1 MVSQQFRALA
11 VGLLLTT
18 ASVAGGSLAMTTTA
32 EAAARPQVGKLL
44 QQAIDLAKSG
54 STSAASSKVQQ
65 AEAVGGLTPGDQ
77 QAIAQVK
84 SFIAAK
90 SGSGATG
97 SKAKFAADYNA
108 GRYAQVVGPDAEELR
123 KAAQYDAQAQLIVA
137 QAYYLMGNYQQA
149 IKLLSAL
156 SGETAQGLLMSAA
169 HKSGDTVAEQ
179 KAAERLILGG
189 QPKYWTYMLAGA
201 DATRGL
207 TDHETLDIARIRLLT
222 GNMRNAEDYQLAA
235 ELAIQYGLPTE
246 ASAIAQKGV
255 DAKLLTDARSQRL
268 VGLAKTNAAK
278 YAANLANAMKAANA
292 SKSGD
297 LLVKLGENL
306 TGMGKAQDAINAI
319 QAGIKK
325 GVTDANDAQM
335 RLGQAYLAAG
345 HKNDAVQAFNSVKG
359 DPKAEMVAHIWSLYA
374 RTGGTMQAAAA
385 APEKPGKKK

>member
-44 QQAIDLAKSG
+44 HQAIDLAKSG

-123 KAAQYDAQAQLIVA
+123 KAGQYDAQAQLIVA

-149 IKLLSAL
+149 IKLLSGL

-179 KAAERLILGG
+179 KAAEHLILGG

-278 YAANLANAMKAANA
+278 DAANLANAMKAANA

>member
-1 MVSQQFRALA
+1 
-11 VGLLLTT
+11 
-18 ASVAGGSLAMTTTA
+18 
-32 EAAARPQVGKLL
+32 
-44 QQAIDLAKSG
+44 
-54 STSAASSKVQQ
+54 
-65 AEAVGGLTPGDQ
+65 
-77 QAIAQVK
+77 
-84 SFIAAK
+84 
-90 SGSGATG
+90 
-97 SKAKFAADYNA
+97 
-108 GRYAQVVGPDAEELR
+108 
-123 KAAQYDAQAQLIVA
+123 
-137 QAYYLMGNYQQA
+137 MGNYQQA
-149 IKLLSAL
+149 IKLLSGL

-179 KAAERLILGG
+179 KAAEHLILGG

-278 YAANLANAMKAANA
+278 DAANLANAMKAANA